1 VVETDPER
9 MLAAMIGI
17 PGVTVIEART
27 TADTL
32 DVLVETEL
40 RPPRCPRCGG
50 AVKRA
55 GAELEDLAPS
65 SAVGRVSRL
74 TWRRRRWHCPA
85 EDCPIDVFSEDDAGV
100 DAFNERVAAATT
112 RFLLEAV
119 SSPPSDW
126 RDRLEE

>member
-1 VVETDPER
+1 
-9 MLAAMIGI
+9 MIGI

-55 GAELEDLAPS
+55 GAELDDLVPS

-100 DAFNERVAAATT
+100 DAFNERVAAANA
-112 RFLLEAV
+112 RFPLEAV